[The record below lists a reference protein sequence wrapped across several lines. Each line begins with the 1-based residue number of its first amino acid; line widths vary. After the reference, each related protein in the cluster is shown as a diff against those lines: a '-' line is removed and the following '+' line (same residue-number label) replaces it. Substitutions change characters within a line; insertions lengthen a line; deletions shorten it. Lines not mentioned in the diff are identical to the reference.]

1 MARIK
6 ITNATI
12 QAKLTKW
19 AQGQERTDELIFF
32 QNEIN
37 EQDVKQKAWDLAS
50 MIVNFEPDTVSGFTK
65 IVFVEKL

>member
-12 QAKLTKW
+12 AQQLQRW
-19 AQGQERTDELIFF
+19 AQNQERERILIFYA
-32 QNEIN
+32 NEIN
-37 EQDVKQKAWDLAS
+37 EQDVKQRAWDLAN
-50 MIVNFEPDTVSGFTK
+50 MIVNFEPDAVSGFTK